1 MRLKDRKLSQLFF
14 YAGDI
19 FQCGL
24 GGCCVC
30 IKRVPRK
37 HSQIKG
43 TAAEVDRSSRTMVL
57 EGEQHLAMD
66 GKGPKKMH

>member
-14 YAGDI
+14 YAAD
-19 FQCGL
+19 L
-24 GGCCVC
+24 GCCCVC

-37 HSQIKG
+37 HSKIKG
-43 TAAEVDRSSRTMVL
+43 TAAKVDRCSRTMVF